1 MTAGVDAAELGDS
14 LSLSL
19 SLSVH
24 TLVNHRPLLLLL
36 LGTAAVVVGLGPVRE
51 EMFTVCMDD
60 STTGNNNTPFFRF
73 LHSIF

>member
-1 MTAGVDAAELGDS
+1 MTAGVDAVELGDS
-14 LSLSL
+14 LSL
-19 SLSVH
+19 VH